1 MADADLRDLE
11 RRAALGDV
19 EAGVQF
25 LRARIQTGGLSAL
38 DVRLLACRQDPAA
51 VALERATGF
60 DRASFARRVAARR
73 AALSEEEREALDR
86 AFYRAFLAA
95 TGRES
100 SSSEGE
106 PPALAEL
113 RTLLERGA
121 GTGAF
126 DDHEL
131 GPGNVGSVVKDWLS
145 GAWRPSD
152 ADMAEALGL
161 CLEAGPAFVTNR
173 GYVGNGGVP
182 AVWFV
187 FEWLG
192 ESPDAE
198 RLPYVRGLL
207 EAMCAAAAPQSRF
220 WRDFVHAFVC
230 EFLMPLARAGT
241 PLSEGQEWAARFAL
255 KLALDPPDL
264 ETGLEAWRSAPHFDC
279 VATAGRALIGIGD
292 LGLFDLAFELA
303 KAKVG
308 VFDGSPVTFEAGER
322 ILKGALSGGRGRATL
337 EQLIRRSPWLRDQ
350 AFRCPALVF
359 SLVRRRERKL
369 LTALLSVD
377 RERMRAL
384 RDEAGNDLLLAACA
398 TKGRTVKL
406 VELLLSRG
414 FDPAINNARGEGAL
428 ELATRVRNEKL
439 IALLS
444 AR

>member
-25 LRARIQTGGLSAL
+25 LRARIQTGGLTAL
-38 DVRLLACRQDPAA
+38 DVRLLAYRQDPAA

-60 DRASFARRVAARR
+60 DRAEFARRVAARR
-73 AALSEEEREALDR
+73 AASSEEEREARDR
-86 AFYRAFLAA
+86 AFYGAFLRA
-95 TGRES
+95 TGATSPAREC
-100 SSSEGE
+100 E
-106 PPALAEL
+106 PAALAEL

-126 DDHEL
+126 EDYEL
-131 GPGNVGSVVKDWLS
+131 GPGNVGTVVKDWLS
-145 GAWRPSD
+145 EPCRPLD
-152 ADMAEALGL
+152 ADMAEALGI
-161 CLEAGPAFVTNR
+161 CLEAGPGFVTNR

-187 FEWLG
+187 FEWLA

-207 EAMCAAAAPQSRF
+207 EAMCAAAEPQSRF
-220 WRDFVHAFVC
+220 WTDFVHAFVC
-230 EFLMPLARAGT
+230 AFLLPLGRAGA
-241 PLSEGQEWAARFAL
+241 PLSQDQGWVARFAL
-255 KLALDPPDL
+255 NLALDPPDL
-264 ETGLEAWRSAPHFDC
+264 EAGLAAWRSAPHFDC
-279 VATAGRALIGIGD
+279 VATTGRALIGIGD
-292 LGLFDLAFELA
+292 LGLFDLVFELA

-337 EQLIRRSPWLRDQ
+337 EALIRRSPWLRDQ
-350 AFRCPALVF
+350 AFGCPALVF

-369 LTALLSVD
+369 LTALLSTD

-406 VELLLSRG
+406 VELLLNRG
-414 FDPAINNARGEGAL
+414 FDPAITNARGEGAL

-439 IALLS
+439 VALLS